1 LQILLEAKFGWLPN
15 PIDAGINEA
24 LFDNLKANVRQSRE
38 QERNCILLFDEV
50 SLEPHIDV
58 NRKTH
63 GFDAFVHTGLQQSNI
78 IADHALVFMIR
89 GLSGKWKKP
98 LMFTFCRGTTP
109 AANLMAHIR
118 NVIHHCEEA
127 GLRIV
132 ASVSDQGATNVSAVN
147 QLVQGSGTARR
158 DARQLKKYNVSNQS
172 VIHIYDPPHLLKG
185 IRNNL
190 MRRDLY
196 WEREGDI
203 ISARWE
209 DIIYA
214 NEADNTSGE
223 LRSMPKMTDGHV
235 YSAKIEKMKL
245 SCAVEV
251 FSHSVASVMTVLSR
265 IPSEGKF

>member
-1 LQILLEAKFGWLPN
+1 LLEAKFGLLPI

-38 QERNCILLFDEV
+38 RERNCILLFDEV

-63 GFDAFVHTGLQQSNI
+63 GFDGFVHTGLQQSNI

-89 GLSGKWKKP
+89 GLSGKWKQP

-109 AANLMAHIR
+109 AVNSMAHIR
-118 NVIHHCEEA
+118 NVIHHREEA
-127 GLRIV
+127 GLR
-132 ASVSDQGATNVSAVN
+132 VSATRGATNVSAVN
-147 QLVQGSGTARR
+147 QLVPGSGTGRH
-158 DARQLKKYNVSNQS
+158 DAPQLKKYNVSNQS
-172 VIHIYDPPHLLKG
+172 VIHIYDPPHLLKE

-190 MRRDLY
+190 MKRDLY
-196 WEREGDI
+196 WKQKGDI

-214 NEADNTSGE
+214 YEADNTSGE
-223 LRSMPKMTDGHV
+223 LRSMPKMIDGHV
-235 YSAKIEKMKL
+235 YSAKMKKMKV
-245 SCAVEV
+245 SCTAQV
-251 FSHSVASVMTVLSR
+251 FSHSVASFMTVLSR
-265 IPSEGKF
+265 IPFEGKF